1 MLNIVVKTFYG
12 LEEVLE
18 SELIEL
24 GYQPKDRLN
33 RAVKLEGTW
42 QDVYFLNLHCRC
54 AINVLVELRTFQIK
68 QEKDLYKE
76 AMKIDWTSLFD
87 VRKTFAVKG
96 AVNSTLFKHSQFP
109 FLLVKD
115 AIVDTFRDKVG
126 DRPDV
131 SVKTPQLV
139 IDLYVRE
146 KEGVISI
153 NTSGAPLFQRGYRQS
168 TGDAPLNEVV
178 AAGLVRMSGW
188 DRKSTLID
196 PFCGSG
202 TILIEA
208 ALLASGIPSNIERTH
223 YAFKHLKNFNDSEW
237 NLIYDKAIKSVKELP
252 CELYGSDIDP
262 AVLMKAKRNARG
274 FSFGRFIQFQV
285 EDFADLQIPKGPG
298 MLITNP
304 PYGERL
310 STDVEELYE
319 TIGSVMKHKMQGYT
333 CWIISS
339 SESGFKSIGLRPE
352 RKIKLFNGD
361 LECSFRKYTIYEGSK
376 KDKQQET
383 TE

>member
-1 MLNIVVKTFYG
+1 
-12 LEEVLE
+12 
-18 SELIEL
+18 
-24 GYQPKDRLN
+24 
-33 RAVKLEGTW
+33 
-42 QDVYFLNLHCRC
+42 
-54 AINVLVELRTFQIK
+54 
-68 QEKDLYKE
+68 
-76 AMKIDWTSLFD
+76 
-87 VRKTFAVKG
+87 
-96 AVNSTLFKHSQFP
+96 
-109 FLLVKD
+109 
-115 AIVDTFRDKVG
+115 
-126 DRPDV
+126 
-131 SVKTPQLV
+131 
-139 IDLYVRE
+139 VRE
-146 KEGVISI
+146 KDGVISI